1 MEIFLQLRSKVPIYE
16 QIVTQVKQLI
26 LNGTLTDGEPI
37 PSMRALAKTLQVS
50 VITVQKAYEELQ
62 RNGLIE
68 SLAGR
73 GTFINA
79 PSTGDIKQE
88 YWLAIQDHA
97 EKIAKLAKDSGIA
110 TEEIIKLIE
119 TVCMSGDAA
128 PRSEAR
134 KRNRALPDGAA
145 GFGAESHLDGGARA

>member
-26 LNGTLTDGEPI
+26 ISGKLKDGDPI

-50 VITVQKAYEELQ
+50 VITVQKAYEDLQ
-62 RNGLIE
+62 RKGLIE

-73 GTFINA
+73 GTFIRVSNME
-79 PSTGDIKQE
+79 DVKQE
-88 YWLAIQDHA
+88 YWLAIRDHI

-110 TEEIIKLIE
+110 VSEIIELIKTICE
-119 TVCMSGDAA
+119 
-128 PRSEAR
+128 
-134 KRNRALPDGAA
+134 
-145 GFGAESHLDGGARA
+145 

>member
-26 LNGTLTDGEPI
+26 MSGSLKDGDPI

-62 RNGLIE
+62 RKGYIE

-73 GTFINA
+73 GTFIQA
-79 PSTGDIKQE
+79 QGKDEIRQE
-88 YWLAIQDHA
+88 YWDSIKDHA
-97 EKIAKLAKDSGIA
+97 EKIAKLAKDSGI
-110 TEEIIKLIE
+110 TMEEIIELIK
-119 TVCMSGDAA
+119 TVC
-128 PRSEAR
+128 E
-134 KRNRALPDGAA
+134 
-145 GFGAESHLDGGARA
+145 GGNNHV

>member
-1 MEIFLQLRSKVPIYE
+1 MPMEIFLQLRSKVPIYE

-26 LNGTLTDGEPI
+26 LNGTLQDGEPI
-37 PSMRALAKTLQVS
+37 PSMRALAKTLQIS

-110 TEEIIKLIE
+110 TAEIIELIK
-119 TVCMSGDAA
+119 TVCG
-128 PRSEAR
+128 
-134 KRNRALPDGAA
+134 
-145 GFGAESHLDGGARA
+145 GAE